1 MSMIRLQSGATRWV
15 HPLSSVCFKRL
26 SSAAAVVNEPQYPPI
41 IEQGPLADKLRRKEK
56 WHDWL
61 KSHDTV
67 EEKLFE
73 LNMPKYYGWRSVI
86 LRDNA
91 VPYNFLPWAQFAT
104 RTHLEITDAI
114 PYYSDASLDSAASE
128 LSSQLKSDVENVILF
143 EYQHFRWVQLTVFCS
158 MSELSS

>member
-1 MSMIRLQSGATRWV
+1 MIRLKSGATRWA
-15 HPLSSVCFKRL
+15 HLLSSVCSKRL
-26 SSAAAVVNEPQYPPI
+26 SSTAVSVNEPQYPSI
-41 IEQGPLADKLRRKEK
+41 IEQGPLAEKLRRKEK
-56 WHDWL
+56 WHDWI

-104 RTHLEITDAI
+104 RTHLEIADTI
-114 PYYSDASLDSAASE
+114 PLYSDASLDSTASK
-128 LSSQLKSDVENVILF
+128 LVSQLKSDVENVILF
-143 EYQHFRWVQLTVFCS
+143 EYQHFR
-158 MSELSS
+158 